1 MLIFITVSALVLWH
15 EQRVLTRDGWR
26 WLAWLTG
33 LPGLHWLAD
42 RAYRLDQGKA
52 VLTLDR
58 MAPAGEQKDAPAA
71 FG

>member
-1 MLIFITVSALVLWH
+1 MLRGELTILTISHQPAVLD
-15 EQRVLTRDGWR
+15 V
-26 WLAWLTG
+26 
-33 LPGLHWLAD
+33 AD